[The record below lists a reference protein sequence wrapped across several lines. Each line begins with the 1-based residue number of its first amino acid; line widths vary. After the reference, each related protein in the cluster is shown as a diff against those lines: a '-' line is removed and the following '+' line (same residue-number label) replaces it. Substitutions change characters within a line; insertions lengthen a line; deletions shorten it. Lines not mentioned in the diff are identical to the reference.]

1 MENKKVQLTYKCII
15 NSTKLISYYLNHNS
29 STFPLPL
36 FHMSTT
42 SSKWLS
48 INSAGDSIA
57 IFIRF
62 ERFLSLRLLRRRVY
76 IRFICEK
83 LLSTDAVVTGMERL
97 IEASLLK
104 LGNNVF
110 ITSLETSSRSWIFML
125 LSGLF
130 TNSWWY
136 VFHSVT
142 VSEVMIASLLVDST
156 MSQQVLLLHSVTI
169 A

>member
-1 MENKKVQLTYKCII
+1 ML
-15 NSTKLISYYLNHNS
+15 
-29 STFPLPL
+29 
-36 FHMSTT
+36 TT

-48 INSAGDSIA
+48 INSAGDSIT
-57 IFIRF
+57 ICIRF
-62 ERFLSLRLLRRRVY
+62 ERFLSLRLLRRWVF

-83 LLSTDAVVTGMERL
+83 LLYTDALVTGMERL

-110 ITSLETSSRSWIFML
+110 ITSLETSSLSQILML

-130 TNSWWY
+130 TNSWRY

-142 VSEVMIASLLVDST
+142 VSEVLSPLGV
-156 MSQQVLLLHSVTI
+156 SVI
-169 A
+169 